1 MQAKPP
7 PDSSSDDDDLVV
19 DTSPSVCRRQFMS
32 QAHVDQLTAPAP
44 GAGPDEMESV
54 QDAAASLR
62 LVMQLAA
69 ASREVLLSSD
79 QDAANEAAAASCY

>member
-19 DTSPSVCRRQFMS
+19 DTSPSVRRRQFMS

-44 GAGPDEMESV
+44 GSGPDEMESV